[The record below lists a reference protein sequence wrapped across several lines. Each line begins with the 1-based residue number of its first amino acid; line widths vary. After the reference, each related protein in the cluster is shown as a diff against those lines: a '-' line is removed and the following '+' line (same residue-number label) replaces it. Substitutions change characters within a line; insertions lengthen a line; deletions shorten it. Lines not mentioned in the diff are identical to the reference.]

1 MPLTGTR
8 SLALVAVL
16 AVACVGAVV
25 APGAGAVSTSLVIN
39 EVDYDQPSTDD
50 AEFLELKNVS
60 GSAIELGS
68 YAVELV
74 NGTGGG
80 ATVYQTI
87 DLPDGTLAPGDHYV
101 ICANASTTANCDLD
115 VAPDTNLVQNGAPDA
130 IGLRLGSTLVDAV
143 SYEGNSGAPYTEG
156 SGVGLEDTA
165 VPSEGLAR
173 CPDGSDTDQ
182 GAVDFALR
190 AITPGAANTC
200 PPPTPPFGAC
210 GDAQETRIHVIQG
223 SEAASPVSGS
233 TRVVEAI
240 VVGDFQGASA
250 LNGFFVQEEDSHA
263 DTDPQTSEGIFVSAP
278 GSTDVAAGDLVR
290 VQGTVAESGG
300 RTQLSSVSQLAVC
313 PNDGSVT
320 PTELT
325 LPVSSLSDWEPHEGM
340 RVTFPQAL
348 TISEYFNFGRFGELV
363 LTDGR
368 QFQPTAV
375 HEPGSPQ
382 AAALAEANQLG
393 RVTLD
398 DGRSSQNPDPA
409 LHPNGGIFDLTN
421 RFRGGDTVADVTGVL
436 DFAFGLYRV
445 QPTEGAEHSVEN
457 PRPAQ
462 PDDVG
467 GNVKVVSFNVLNYFT
482 TLDRRGANTPEEFE
496 RQRTKVIAAITAID
510 ADVVGLI
517 EIENNDAAI
526 EDLVSGLNEASGA
539 GTYAYI
545 DTGVIGTDEIKVAFV
560 YKPAR
565 VTPVGDFA
573 ILNSSVDTR
582 FIDTKNRP
590 ALAQTFQANESG
602 GIFTAVVNHLKS
614 KGSDCNDVGDPDT
627 GDGSGN
633 CNLTR
638 TAAAE
643 ALVDWLATD
652 PTGSGDDDFL
662 IIGDLNSYDKED
674 PIDVLLA
681 GGYTDLVREFV
692 GELAYSFVFDGQLGY
707 LDYALAGAGLVDEVT
722 GATEWHINADE
733 PDILDYDMTFKQ
745 PAQDALF
752 EPNAFRS
759 ADHDAVIV
767 GLDSCD
773 EVAPALDVSV
783 TPDRLWPPNHM
794 HVTVEATAVAED
806 NFDPTPQ
813 VELVSVTSNEPDNA
827 PGAGDGNTT
836 RDVVVVDDD
845 TFRLRAE
852 RDENGTGRTYTV
864 TYRATDDCGNTVTD
878 TATVTVP
885 VRS

>member
-1 MPLTGTR
+1 
-8 SLALVAVL
+8 
-16 AVACVGAVV
+16 
-25 APGAGAVSTSLVIN
+25 
-39 EVDYDQPSTDD
+39 
-50 AEFLELKNVS
+50 
-60 GSAIELGS
+60 
-68 YAVELV
+68 
-74 NGTGGG
+74 
-80 ATVYQTI
+80 
-87 DLPDGTLAPGDHYV
+87 
-101 ICANASTTANCDLD
+101 
-115 VAPDTNLVQNGAPDA
+115 
-130 IGLRLGSTLVDAV
+130 
-143 SYEGNSGAPYTEG
+143 
-156 SGVGLEDTA
+156 
-165 VPSEGLAR
+165 
-173 CPDGSDTDQ
+173 
-182 GAVDFALR
+182 
-190 AITPGAANTC
+190 
-200 PPPTPPFGAC
+200 
-210 GDAQETRIHVIQG
+210 
-223 SEAASPVSGS
+223 
-233 TRVVEAI
+233 
-240 VVGDFQGASA
+240 
-250 LNGFFVQEEDSHA
+250 
-263 DTDPQTSEGIFVSAP
+263 
-278 GSTDVAAGDLVR
+278 
-290 VQGTVAESGG
+290 
-300 RTQLSSVSQLAVC
+300 
-313 PNDGSVT
+313 
-320 PTELT
+320 
-325 LPVSSLSDWEPHEGM
+325 
-340 RVTFPQAL
+340 
-348 TISEYFNFGRFGELV
+348 
-363 LTDGR
+363 
-368 QFQPTAV
+368 
-375 HEPGSPQ
+375 
-382 AAALAEANQLG
+382 
-393 RVTLD
+393 
-398 DGRSSQNPDPA
+398 
-409 LHPNGGIFDLTN
+409 
-421 RFRGGDTVADVTGVL
+421 VTGVL

-467 GNVKVVSFNVLNYFT
+467 GNVKVASFNVLNYFT

-539 GTYAYI
+539 RTYAYI

-565 VTPVGDFA
+565 VTPVGDHA
-573 ILNSSVDTR
+573 ILDSSVDPR

-638 TAAAE
+638 TAAAG
-643 ALVDWLATD
+643 ALVDWLASD
-652 PTGSGDDDFL
+652 PTGSGDEDFL

-674 PIDVLLA
+674 PIDALLA
-681 GGYTDLVREFV
+681 GGYTDLIREFV

-783 TPDRLWPPNHM
+783 TPDRLWPPNHGY
-794 HVTVEATAVAED
+794 VTVEATAVAED
-806 NFDPTPQ
+806 NFDPTPE
-813 VELVSVTSNEPDNA
+813 VELVSVTSNEPDDV
-827 PGAGDGNTT
+827 PGGGDGNTT
-836 RDVVVVDDD
+836 GDVVLVDDD

-864 TYRATDDCGNTVTD
+864 TYRATDDCGNTTTD
-878 TATVTVP
+878 AATVTVP

>member
-8 SLALVAVL
+8 FLASVAVL
-16 AVACVGAVV
+16 AVACVGVAVV
-25 APGAGAVSTSLVIN
+25 PSAGAVSTSLVIN
-39 EVDYDQPSTDD
+39 EVDYDQPLTDD

-60 GSAIELGS
+60 SSTIELGS
-68 YAVELV
+68 YTVELV

-80 ATVYQTI
+80 AAVYQTI
-87 DLPDGTLAPGDHYV
+87 DLPDGTLAAGHHYV

-130 IGLRLGSTLVDAV
+130 IGLRLGSALVDAV

-165 VPSEGLAR
+165 ATGEGLSR

-190 AITPGAANTC
+190 AITPGAANNC

-210 GDAQETRIHVIQG
+210 GDSQETRIHVIQG
-223 SEAASPVSGS
+223 PDAASPVSGS
-233 TRVVEAI
+233 QRVVEGV
-240 VVGDFQGASA
+240 VVGDFQAASA
-250 LNGFFVQEEDSHA
+250 LNGFFVQEEDSDA
-263 DTDPQTSEGIFVSAP
+263 DTDPQTSEGLFVSAP
-278 GSTDVAAGDLVR
+278 GSLDVAAGDLVR
-290 VQGTVAESGG
+290 VQGTVTETSG

-313 PNDGSVT
+313 PDGGSVT
-320 PTELT
+320 PTELA

-340 RVTFPQAL
+340 LVTFPQAL
-348 TISEYFNFGRFGELV
+348 TISEFFNFGRFGEIV

-375 HEPGSPQ
+375 HEPGSAE

-409 LHPNGGIFDLTN
+409 IHPNGGIFDLTN
-421 RFRGGDTVADVTGVL
+421 RFRGGDTVADATGVL

-445 QPTEGAEHSVEN
+445 QPTEGADYSVAN
-457 PRPAQ
+457 PRPAK

-467 GNVKVVSFNVLNYFT
+467 GNLKIASFNVLNYFT

-496 RQRTKVIAAITAID
+496 RQRTKIIAAITAID

-526 EDLVSGLNEASGA
+526 EDLVSGLNAASGP
-539 GTYAYI
+539 GTYAHI

-565 VTPVGDFA
+565 VTPAGDFA
-573 ILNSSVDTR
+573 ILDSSVDPR

-590 ALAQTFQANESG
+590 ALAQTFRANGSG

-633 CNLTR
+633 CNRTR

-643 ALVDWLATD
+643 ALVDWLASD

-674 PIDVLLA
+674 PIDRLLA
-681 GGYTDLVREFV
+681 GGYTDLVRESV
-692 GELAYSFVFDGQLGY
+692 GEFAYSFVFDGQLGY
-707 LDYALAGAGLVDEVT
+707 LDYALAGAGLADEVT

-773 EVAPALDVSV
+773 EVAPTLEVSV
-783 TPDRLWPPNHM
+783 TPDRLWPPNHRY
-794 HVTVEATAVAED
+794 VTVEATAVAED
-806 NFDPTPQ
+806 NFDSAPE

-827 PGAGDGNTT
+827 PGGGDGNTT
-836 RDVVVVDDD
+836 RDVVVDDED
-845 TFRLRAE
+845 SFRLRAE
-852 RDENGTGRTYTV
+852 RDENGSGRTYTI
-864 TYRATDDCGNTVTD
+864 TYTATDDCGNSTTD
-878 TATVTVP
+878 AATVTVP